1 MFEHATFPVLAAL
14 AAVLLILLAATAFV
28 AAKGSSMPA
37 EKRAELEARTRS
49 WWVMIALFAAALVLS
64 STAFI
69 VFFAFVSLLALKEYL
84 SLIPTRRADR
94 RVLFWAYLS
103 IPVHYYWIASD
114 WYGMFIIFIPV
125 YMFLFLPFRMVLA
138 GETKGFLR
146 AAGTLHWGLMT
157 TVFALSHIAALLVLP
172 LASPTAAGG
181 AGLVLFIVF
190 LTEFNDVAQFT
201 WGRAFGRHR
210 IVPFVSPNKTWE
222 GFIGGLF
229 TTTVLA
235 WPLAA
240 WLTPL
245 STTEALA
252 VGVGIA
258 AVGFVGDV
266 VMSAVK
272 RDLGVKDSSQLIPGH
287 GGVLDRVDSLL
298 YTAPL
303 FYHYVRYFHGA

>member
-14 AAVLLILLAATAFV
+14 ATVLLILLAATAFV
-28 AAKGSSMPA
+28 AAKGPSMPT
-37 EKRAELEARTRS
+37 EKRAELEARIRS

-64 STAFI
+64 SIAFI
-69 VFFAFVSLLALKEYL
+69 IFFAFVSFLALKEYL
-84 SLIPTRRADR
+84 SLIPTRRVDR

-210 IVPFVSPNKTWE
+210 IVPSVSPNKTWE

-245 STTEALA
+245 SSAEALA
-252 VGVGIA
+252 VGLGIA

-272 RDLGVKDSSQLIPGH
+272 RDLGVKDASQLIPGH